1 MFSHNLIRV
10 SGVIAF
16 MTAMMPGPEISTASA
31 ANAKQGEYIFRIAG
45 CRGCHTTE
53 ADRKKNVFLAG
64 GRALKTP
71 FGTYYSPNISP
82 DPDHGIGKW
91 SERDFRQALRRGK
104 NPDGDHYFPVFPY
117 GSYTRM
123 TDQDISDLW
132 AYMKTVPPVARPNKP
147 HDAGF
152 IFGSRIIMGPW
163 KLMNFTSG
171 AFTPESSKPDQWNRG
186 RYLVDALGH
195 CAECHSPRNISG
207 GLKTDMYLA
216 GTPEGPDGK
225 PVPNITPD
233 AKTGIGKWDSSDID
247 SLLSMGMLPDGD
259 FVGGSMGEAVDNTE
273 FLTPNDRKA
282 IAEYLKSIPAIN
294 HKVQKS
300 KSDK

>member
-1 MFSHNLIRV
+1 MALLV
-10 SGVIAF
+10 VI
-16 MTAMMPGPEISTASA
+16 MPGLEVPT
-31 ANAKQGEYIFRIAG
+31 ANAADTVQGEYIFRVAG

-53 ADRKKNVFLAG
+53 ADRKKNIFLAG

-82 DPDHGIGKW
+82 DPVHGVGKW
-91 SERDFRQALRRGK
+91 TETDFTQALRHGR
-104 NPDGDHYFPVFPY
+104 NPDGEHYFPVFPY

-132 AYMKTVPPVARPNKP
+132 AYLKTTPPIARPNKA

-152 IFGSRIIMGPW
+152 VFGSRIIMGPW
-163 KLMNFTSG
+163 KFMNFRSG
-171 AFTPESSKPDQWNRG
+171 ALKLDPSKPAEWNRG

-195 CAECHSPRNISG
+195 CAECHSPRNKLG
-207 GLKTDMYLA
+207 GLKSGMYLA
-216 GTPEGPDGK
+216 GNPEGPDGDA
-225 PVPNITPD
+225 VPNITPD
-233 AKTGIGKWDSSDID
+233 TETGIGKWDESDID

-273 FLTPNDRKA
+273 FLSPKDREA
-282 IAEYLKSIPAIN
+282 VVEYLKSIPAIK
-294 HKVQKS
+294 HKVQKP
-300 KSDK
+300 KPAN